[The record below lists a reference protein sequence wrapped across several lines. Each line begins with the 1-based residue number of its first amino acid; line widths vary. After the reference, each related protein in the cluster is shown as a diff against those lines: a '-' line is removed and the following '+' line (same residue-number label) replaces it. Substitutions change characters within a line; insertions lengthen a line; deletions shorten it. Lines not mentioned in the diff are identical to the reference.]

1 MVNVPAEYFRI
12 WSSTLDKTK
21 YVTNKIYTIIYA
33 LKTRIFTLAAIVTKS
48 KIEDRFKKGDL

>member
-1 MVNVPAEYFRI
+1 MYQLNT
-12 WSSTLDKTK
+12 STLDKTK

-48 KIEDRFKKGDL
+48 KIGDRLKKGDL